1 VDSRVQDL
9 QGKAKRV
16 TSSELLRHLVD
27 AFGEKAALRRR
38 HEAVARVAGQYDLN
52 NTYQYVIAREDQH
65 LGWLASAILDL
76 GGGTVSGDAPPLE
89 TPAVKGDAAI
99 RGVVLED
106 ARALD
111 AFVDA
116 WRTRVAGITHARHQR
131 MIELMLGEMLEQARL
146 FHQAAAGSVDLLGRR
161 TGGARTP
168 GVVLPTRWVE

>member
-1 VDSRVQDL
+1 VQNL
-9 QGKAKRV
+9 QGKTKRV

-52 NTYQYVIAREDQH
+52 NTYQYVIAREDEH
-65 LGWLASAILDL
+65 LSWLASAIVDL
-76 GGGTVSGDAPPLE
+76 GGGTVSGDTPPLDA
-89 TPAVKGDAAI
+89 PAVKGEAAV
-99 RGVVLED
+99 RGVVRED
-106 ARALD
+106 AQALD
-111 AFVDA
+111 AFVTA
-116 WRTRVAGITHARHQR
+116 WRPRVAGITHARHQR

-146 FHQAAAGSVDLLGRR
+146 FHQAAAGRVDLLGRR

>member
-1 VDSRVQDL
+1 MQDL
-9 QGKAKRV
+9 QGKAERV
-16 TSSELLRHLVD
+16 TSSELLRHLLD
-27 AFGEKAALRRR
+27 AYSEKAALRRR

-65 LGWLASAILDL
+65 LSWLASAILDL
-76 GGGTVSGDAPPLE
+76 GGGTVSGDAPPLDA
-89 TPAVKGDAAI
+89 PAAKGDAAV

-111 AFVDA
+111 AFVTA
-116 WRTRVAGITHARHQR
+116 WRPRVAGMTHARHQR

-146 FHQAAAGSVDLLGRR
+146 FHQAAAGRVDLIGRR
-161 TGGARTP
+161 TGGDRTP